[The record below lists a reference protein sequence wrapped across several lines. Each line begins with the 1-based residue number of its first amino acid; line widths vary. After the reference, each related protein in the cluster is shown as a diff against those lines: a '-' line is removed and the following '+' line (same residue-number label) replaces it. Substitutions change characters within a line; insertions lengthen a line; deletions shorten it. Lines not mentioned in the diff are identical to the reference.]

1 MAAAS
6 LGFVAYAIVF
16 FVLNFTDSFLEL
28 GIGHDEVPVS
38 REEVKA
44 ISPELYHYIL
54 HLQVA
59 ISGFI
64 AATGVAAASL
74 AWYGVRRGLWW
85 AFVTA
90 IAAPVLALAVA
101 LPAHYPYHFAT
112 LGHLGPIYIATGV
125 FVIGASVA
133 LKPMLT
139 ARGQTPSR

>member
-1 MAAAS
+1 MTLAS

-38 REEVKA
+38 REDIKA
-44 ISPELYHYIL
+44 LSPELYHYIL
-54 HLQVA
+54 HLQIG

-64 AATGVAAASL
+64 AATGVATASL
-74 AWYGVRRGLWW
+74 AWYGVRRGAWW

-101 LPAHYPYHFAT
+101 VPAHYPYHFAT
-112 LGHLGPIYIATGV
+112 LGHLGPIYLATAV
-125 FVIGASVA
+125 FVVGAGLA
-133 LKPMLT
+133 LKPMLA
-139 ARGQTPSR
+139 ARR